1 MRHLLFL
8 AVAIG
13 VIAVIDATE
22 FKGQARAGIW
32 RQVQHQGLLIN
43 MGIERGIKQHLW

>member
-8 AVAIG
+8 AIAVS

-22 FKGQARAGIW
+22 FKGQARAAIW
-32 RQVQHQGLLIN
+32 QKMQHQGQLIN
-43 MGIERGIKQHLW
+43 LGVERSIKQHLW